1 MDNNLKNRILLELK
15 KYEPVTLTPVKEIN
29 IEQKINQYKIEC
41 EKLINDPVQQIY
53 FLKKLSSLYV
63 KRFL

>member
-1 MDNNLKNRILLELK
+1 MDSNLKKRILLELK
-15 KYEPVTLTPVKEIN
+15 KYEPVTLKPVKEIN
-29 IEQKINQYKIEC
+29 IEQEINRYKIEC